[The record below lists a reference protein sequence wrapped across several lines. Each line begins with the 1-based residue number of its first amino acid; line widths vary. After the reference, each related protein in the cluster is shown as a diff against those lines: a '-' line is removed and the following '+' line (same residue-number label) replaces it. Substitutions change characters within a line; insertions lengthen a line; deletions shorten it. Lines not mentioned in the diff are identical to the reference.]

1 MQKKKGPSWRR
12 QTEKLMQAKAFDL
25 HTQILNYM
33 ESYRMFQ
40 DCIKVI
46 HPKLYKKDAYA
57 ALVYFDPK
65 KYTARQNC
73 AILSLFNVLVQIL

>member
-46 HPKLYKKDAYA
+46 HLKLYEKYAYA
-57 ALVYFDPK
+57 LVSHQLEVFFISGLK
-65 KYTARQNC
+65 SRVLK
-73 AILSLFNVLVQIL
+73 LSFIG

>member
-46 HPKLYKKDAYA
+46 HPKLYEKDAYV
-57 ALVYFDPK
+57 LLDFDTK
-65 KYTARQNC
+65 MYTLMQKC
-73 AILSLFNVLVQIL
+73 AFL

>member
-46 HPKLYKKDAYA
+46 HPKLYEKDAD

-65 KYTARQNC
+65 MYNVRQKIC
-73 AILSLFNVLVQIL
+73 SLLL

>member
-57 ALVYFDPK
+57 LVYFDPK
-65 KYTARQNC
+65 KCTLT
-73 AILSLFNVLVQIL
+73 LSGMESESKKNAHL